1 MTEPE
6 VVEIRVHGVSGTPP
20 EDLLDVPLVRQ
31 QAGDNK
37 AGFYKPRLFAEERD
51 PRTIDGEPATTGPRL
66 EGYAWGGLTSGA
78 PSRALWLLL
87 LPFTLLNV
95 APRLRPGGRS
105 VGNLRVLWFVSR
117 LLALAMTVLI
127 VTAVAGVTVDLFAYQ
142 CAPGVPAGPSCSAAR
157 PGWLMHPL
165 LGMSNEHRAA
175 VGALVPLAVLTV
187 LWQLSGRT
195 INNYEGVPIKTAKV
209 PRRPSDSVPPSTRD
223 GGPDDV
229 EPTLESRWM
238 WDNEYQVRRLRHLH
252 LLAGFVTILWIVT
265 YPLPGA
271 WDDWRKWSTAAV
283 VLYILIMLL
292 WPAYTGRRQSAVLY
306 VISWSVWGLLV
317 AYAAVL
323 SHTLLWGHPL
333 PNNGSGGLP
342 GYAGT
347 AMVIFDVVV
356 GLFLIFS
363 ISICVMSWR
372 WSKLRG
378 RDDPRSLWD
387 TSAIVLAALA
397 IFLGAVFSSGI
408 YVFAAGWLHT
418 GSLRPGF
425 GQVANAARV
434 FQIPDEIRDAAR
446 AYAVSVAALAVL
458 VVGIG
463 LAFAANRIAR
473 ILHLRQAPS
482 GEYQK
487 MLRAAYGGGKIN
499 WDTAESKARAKQIG
513 KTFWLARRVD
523 VAHKFLSVVI
533 AVGVVITAFFTWLL
547 IASAHNRSSAN
558 RFIRWHESIN
568 TIGAGGRPKSCSA
581 ETSWTWLRCGFMSAR
596 SLEGTGAYLAVL
608 TIVLLVGLGAAA
620 FRVPHTRRSLG
631 ILWDL
636 ASFWPRSAHPFAAP
650 CYAERA
656 VPDLVTRVYWHARD
670 EKDAPRRIVVAAHS
684 QGTVISAATFFQLK
698 AIDDAEAPS
707 RPAGT
712 DPILS
717 WVAFLSFGC
726 VLRRLYAKFFPA
738 YFGVPDLTKLRD
750 EVLSV
755 RGRAPRWRNLW
766 RYSDYLGGQVTA
778 GPPPVHPSPDSIEVE
793 LVDPGWARPH
803 GDTQWPRADMHS
815 NYWRDPVFAEQV
827 GALAKTVPAVP
838 VETVDASAGAPA
850 DDSADAPEEA
860 PADTQVDAVSKKV

>member
-6 VVEIRVHGVSGTPP
+6 TVEIRVHGVSGTPP
-20 EDLLDVPLVRQ
+20 EDLLDVPLVVQ
-31 QAGDNK
+31 QAGDGK
-37 AGFYKPRLFAEERD
+37 AGFYKPRLSDEERD
-51 PRTIDGEPATTGPRL
+51 PRIIDGKPATTGPRL

-87 LPFTLLNV
+87 LPFTLINV

-105 VGNLRVLWFVSR
+105 EGSLRILWFVSR

-142 CAPGVPAGPSCSAAR
+142 CAPGAPTGPSCSAAR

-175 VGALVPLAVLTV
+175 VGALVPLLVLAV

-195 INNYEGVPIKTAKV
+195 INNYEGVPIKT
-209 PRRPSDSVPPSTRD
+209 PRLPHDPTKASASRTRA

-229 EPTLESRWM
+229 EPTLASRWM
-238 WDNEYQVRRLRHLH
+238 WDNEFQVRRLRHLH
-252 LLAGFVTILWIVT
+252 LLAGFVTILWIVS

-271 WDDWRKWSTAAV
+271 WNDWRKWGTAAV
-283 VLYILIMLL
+283 VLFIVIMLL

-306 VISWSVWGLLV
+306 VISWSVWVLLV

-323 SHTLLWGHPL
+323 ARTLLWKHPL
-333 PNNGSGGLP
+333 PKNGNGGLP

-347 AMVIFDVVV
+347 AMVIFNVLT
-356 GLFLIFS
+356 GLFLIFG
-363 ISICVMSWR
+363 ITILVMSRQWAKIR
-372 WSKLRG
+372 PHDG
-378 RDDPRSLWD
+378 PRSLWD
-387 TSAIVLAALA
+387 CSAIVLAALA

-418 GSLRPGF
+418 GSLKPGF
-425 GQVANAARV
+425 GQVATAARV
-434 FQIPDEIRDAAR
+434 FHIPDVIRDAAR

-463 LAFAANRIAR
+463 LAFGANRLAR
-473 ILHLRQAPS
+473 VLHMRQNPS
-482 GEYQK
+482 PKYQK
-487 MLRAAYGGGKIN
+487 MIWAAYGDGKIN
-499 WDTAESKARAKQIG
+499 WDTAESEARTKQVAK
-513 KTFWLARRVD
+513 TLWLARRID
-523 VAHKFLSVVI
+523 VAHKFLAAVTT
-533 AVGVVITAFFTWLL
+533 VGVVITAFFTWLL
-547 IASAHNRSSAN
+547 VASAHDRSSAN

-568 TIGAGGRPKSCSA
+568 TIGADGRPKSCST

-608 TIVLLVGLGAAA
+608 TLVLLIGLGAAA
-620 FRVPHTRRSLG
+620 FRVQSTRKSVG
-631 ILWDL
+631 IAWDL

-670 EKDAPRRIVVAAHS
+670 EKDAPRRIVLAAHS
-684 QGTVISAATFFQLK
+684 QGTVISTATLFQLK
-698 AIDDAEAPS
+698 AIDDAEASIWPPG
-707 RPAGT
+707 R
-712 DPILS
+712 DPVLS

-738 YFGVPDLTKLRD
+738 YFGVPELTKLRD
-750 EVLSV
+750 EVLSTP
-755 RGRAPRWRNLW
+755 GRKPRWRNLW
-766 RYSDYLGGQVTA
+766 RYSDYLGGQVMA
-778 GPPPVHPSPDSIEVE
+778 GPPPHYPTLNPIEVE
-793 LVDPGWARPH
+793 LVDPDWARPR
-803 GDTQWPRADMHS
+803 GDTQWPRANMHS
-815 NYWRDPVFAEQV
+815 NYWRDPMFAVQV
-827 GALAKTVPAVP
+827 GVLAQMLPAQP
-838 VETVDASAGAPA
+838 
-850 DDSADAPEEA
+850 ADAPGVDA
-860 PADTQVDAVSKKV
+860 PANT

>member
-6 VVEIRVHGVSGTPP
+6 IVEIRVHGVSGTPP
-20 EDLLDVPLVRQ
+20 EDLLDVPLVAQ
-31 QAGDNK
+31 QAGDGK
-37 AGFYKPRLFAEERD
+37 AGFYKPRLSAEQRD

-105 VGNLRVLWFVSR
+105 ERTLRLLWFFSR

-127 VTAVAGVTVDLFAYQ
+127 VAAVAGVSVDLFAYQ
-142 CAPGVPAGPSCSAAR
+142 CAPGVPAGPSCSSAR

-175 VGALVPLAVLTV
+175 VGALVPLAVLAL

-195 INNYEGVPIKTAKV
+195 INNYEGIPIKTAKV
-209 PRRPSDSVPPSTRD
+209 PRGASDGTRPATRD

-229 EPTLESRWM
+229 EPTLGSRWM
-238 WDNEYQVRRLRHLH
+238 WENEYQVRRLRHLH
-252 LLAGFVTILWIVT
+252 LLAGFLTILWIVA
-265 YPLPGA
+265 YPLSGA
-271 WDDWRKWSTAAV
+271 WDGWRKWGTAAV
-283 VLYILIMLL
+283 VLYIVVMLL
-292 WPAYTGRRQSAVLY
+292 WPAYTGRRQSAVVF
-306 VISWSVWGLLV
+306 VISWAVWGILV

-323 SHTLLWGHPL
+323 AHTLIWGHPL
-333 PNNGSGGLP
+333 PNTGHGGLP

-347 AMVIFDVVV
+347 AKAIFSVLI
-356 GLFLIFS
+356 GLYLIFS
-363 ISICVMSWR
+363 GLIIFMSFR
-372 WSKLRG
+372 WAKVRG
-378 RDDPRSLWD
+378 HDDPRSLWD
-387 TSAIVLAALA
+387 GSAIVLAALA
-397 IFLGAVFSSGI
+397 IFLGAVFSSGV
-408 YVFAAGWLHT
+408 YVFAAAWLHT
-418 GSLRPGF
+418 GSLKPGF
-425 GQVANAARV
+425 GEVTTAAKDFQV
-434 FQIPDEIRDAAR
+434 PDVIRDATR

-458 VVGIG
+458 VVGIA
-463 LAFAANRIAR
+463 LAFVANRIGR
-473 ILHLRQAPS
+473 LVHLRKSPTE
-482 GEYQK
+482 EYQQ
-487 MLRAAYGGGKIN
+487 MLRAAYRGGDVD
-499 WDTAESKARAKQIG
+499 WDSNDAKARAKQVA

-523 VAHKFLSVVI
+523 VAHKFLALVI
-533 AVGVVITAFFTWLL
+533 AVGVIITGFFTWLL
-547 IASAHNRSSAN
+547 IFGTDRGRSAN
-558 RFIRWHESIN
+558 PFINWHNSLN
-568 TIGAGGRPKSCSA
+568 TLAAGSDRPKSCTA
-581 ETSWTWLRCGFMSAR
+581 ETSWTWARCGFLSAR

-620 FRVPHTRRSLG
+620 FRVARTRRSVG

-684 QGTVISAATFFQLK
+684 QGTVISMATFFQLK

-707 RPAGT
+707 RPDGT
-712 DPILS
+712 APVLS

-738 YFGVPDLTKLRD
+738 YFGVPELEKLRD
-750 EVLSV
+750 DVLSV
-755 RGRAPRWRNLW
+755 RGRPPRWRNLW

-778 GPPPVHPSPDSIEVE
+778 GPPPVHPSSDPIEVE
-793 LVDPGWARPH
+793 LVDPGWARPP
-803 GDTQWPRADMHS
+803 GDTQLPRADMHS

-827 GALAKTVPAVP
+827 GVLAKTVPAVP
-838 VETVDASAGAPA
+838 TEAPTDESADPRVGAAADGPVDAAP
-850 DDSADAPEEA
+850 
-860 PADTQVDAVSKKV
+860 KKA

>member
-1 MTEPE
+1 MTKPE

-20 EDLLDVPLVRQ
+20 EDLLDVPLVMQ
-31 QAGDNK
+31 QAGDAK
-37 AGFYKPRLFAEERD
+37 AGFYKPRLSGEERD
-51 PRTIDGEPATTGPRL
+51 PRTVDGQPATSGPRL

-87 LPFTLLNV
+87 LPFTLVNV

-127 VTAVAGVTVDLFAYQ
+127 VTTVAGVTVDLFAYQ
-142 CAPGVPAGPSCSAAR
+142 CAPGVPTGPSCSSVR

-175 VGALVPLAVLTV
+175 VGALVPLAILAV

-195 INNYEGVPIKTAKV
+195 INNYEGVPIKTARL
-209 PRRPSDSVPPSTRD
+209 PRHPTKTAVSSARE
-223 GGPDDV
+223 GGPDDI

-252 LLAGFVTILWIVT
+252 LLAGFVTILWIVS

-271 WDDWRKWSTAAV
+271 WDDWRKWGTGAV
-283 VLYILIMLL
+283 VLFILIMLL
-292 WPAYTGRRQSAVLY
+292 WPAYTGRRPSAVLF
-306 VISWSVWGLLV
+306 VISWSMWALLV

-323 SHTLLWGHPL
+323 GRTLIWEHPL
-333 PNNGSGGLP
+333 PNNASAELP

-347 AMVIFDVVV
+347 AMVIFIVLT
-356 GLFLIFS
+356 GLFLIFA
-363 ISICVMSWR
+363 ITICVMSRQWAKVR
-372 WSKLRG
+372 AH
-378 RDDPRSLWD
+378 DDPRSLWD
-387 TSAIVLAALA
+387 CSAIVLAALA
-397 IFLGAVFSSGI
+397 IFLGAVFSSGT
-408 YVFAAGWLHT
+408 YVFAASWLHT

-425 GQVANAARV
+425 GQVATAARV
-434 FQIPDEIRDAAR
+434 FKIPDVIRDAAR
-446 AYAVSVAALAVL
+446 AYAVSVAALAV
-458 VVGIG
+458 VIVGIG
-463 LAFAANRIAR
+463 LAFAVIRVAR
-473 ILHLRQAPS
+473 VLHLRQAPTT
-482 GEYQK
+482 EYQR
-487 MLRAAYGGGKIN
+487 MLRAAYAKGN
-499 WDTAESKARAKQIG
+499 VQWDTAESKARAKRVA

-523 VAHKFLSVVI
+523 VAHKFLVVVTT
-533 AVGVVITAFFTWLL
+533 VGVVITAFFTWLL
-547 IASAHNRSSAN
+547 IASAHNRSSTN

-568 TIGAGGRPKSCSA
+568 TIGSDGRPKSCSE

-608 TIVLLVGLGAAA
+608 TLVLLVGLGAAA
-620 FRVPHTRRSLG
+620 FRVQRTRKSVG

-670 EKDAPRRIVVAAHS
+670 EKDAPRRIVLAAHS
-684 QGTVISAATFFQLK
+684 QGTVISAATLFQLK

-712 DPILS
+712 DPVLS

-738 YFGVPDLTKLRD
+738 YFGVRELTKLRD
-750 EVLSV
+750 EVLSTP
-755 RGRAPRWRNLW
+755 GHEPRWRNLW
-766 RYSDYLGGQVTA
+766 RHSDYLGGQVMA
-778 GPPPVHPSPDSIEVE
+778 GPPPMYPTLNSIEVE
-793 LVDPGWARPH
+793 LVDPDWARPH
-803 GDTQWPRADMHS
+803 GDTQWPRANMHS
-815 NYWRDPVFAEQV
+815 NYWRDPMFAEQV
-827 GALAKTVPAVP
+827 GVLARMLPARP
-838 VETVDASAGAPA
+838 
-850 DDSADAPEEA
+850 ADAPTVD
-860 PADTQVDAVSKKV
+860 PASKT

>member
-20 EDLLDVPLVRQ
+20 EDLLDVPLVSQ
-31 QAGDNK
+31 QAGDAK
-37 AGFYKPRLFAEERD
+37 AGFYKPRLSAEERD
-51 PRTIDGEPATTGPRL
+51 PRTIDGLPATSGPRL

-105 VGNLRVLWFVSR
+105 EGTLRWLWFFSR

-127 VTAVAGVTVDLFAYQ
+127 VAALAGVTVDLFAYQ
-142 CAPGVPAGPSCSAAR
+142 CAPGVTGGPSCYAAR

-165 LGMSNEHRAA
+165 LRMSTEHRLA
-175 VGALVPLAVLTV
+175 VGALVPLAVLAV

-195 INNYEGVPIKTAKV
+195 INNYEGVPIKTAKL
-209 PRRPSDSVPPSTRD
+209 PRRPSDSAPPPTRE

-229 EPTLESRWM
+229 EPTLGSRWM

-252 LLAGFVTILWIVT
+252 LLAGFLTILWIVA

-271 WDDWRKWSTAAV
+271 WEHWRKWGTAAV

-292 WPAYTGRRQSAVLY
+292 WPAYVGRRQSGVVFAV
-306 VISWSVWGLLV
+306 SWAVWGVLV
-317 AYAAVL
+317 AYAVVL
-323 SHTLLWGHPL
+323 ARTLIWAHPL
-333 PNNGSGGLP
+333 PNTVHGGLP

-347 AMVIFDVVV
+347 AKAVFTVLI
-356 GLFLIFS
+356 GLYLIFS
-363 ISICVMSWR
+363 ALIIFMSLR
-372 WSKLRG
+372 WAKVRG
-378 RDDPRSLWD
+378 HDDPRSLRD

-397 IFLGAVFSSGI
+397 IFLGAVFSSGV

-418 GSLRPGF
+418 GSLKPGF
-425 GQVANAARV
+425 GQVASAAKDFRV
-434 FQIPDEIRDAAR
+434 PDVIRDATR

-458 VVGIG
+458 LVGIG

-473 ILHLRQAPS
+473 LVHLREAPTQ
-482 GEYQK
+482 EYQRV
-487 MLRAAYGGGKIN
+487 LRAAYRDGQIDWNSGE
-499 WDTAESKARAKQIG
+499 AEARTKQVA

-523 VAHKFLSVVI
+523 VAHKFLALVTL
-533 AVGVVITAFFTWLL
+533 VGVVITGFFTWLL
-547 IASAHNRSSAN
+547 IFGNQGGRSAN
-558 RFIRWHESIN
+558 PFFNWHNSVN
-568 TIGAGGRPKSCSA
+568 TLANGGAGAKSCTA
-581 ETSWTWLRCGFMSAR
+581 ETSWKWARCGFLSAR

-620 FRVPHTRRSLG
+620 FRVPSTRRSVG

-670 EKDAPRRIVVAAHS
+670 EKDAPRRIVIAAHS

-698 AIDDAEAPS
+698 AIDDAEASS
-707 RPAGT
+707 RPPGT
-712 DPILS
+712 DPVLS

-738 YFGVPDLTKLRD
+738 YFGVPALIHLRD
-750 EVLSV
+750 DVLSV
-755 RGRAPRWRNLW
+755 PGGEVRWRNLW
-766 RYSDYLGGQVTA
+766 RYSDYLGGQVMA
-778 GPPPVHPSPDSIEVE
+778 GPPPTHPNSDPIEVE

-815 NYWRDPVFAEQV
+815 NYWRDPMFAVQV
-827 GALAKTVPAVP
+827 GVLARMLPAQP
-838 VETVDASAGAPA
+838 PDPPGDDPPRET
-850 DDSADAPEEA
+850 
-860 PADTQVDAVSKKV
+860 